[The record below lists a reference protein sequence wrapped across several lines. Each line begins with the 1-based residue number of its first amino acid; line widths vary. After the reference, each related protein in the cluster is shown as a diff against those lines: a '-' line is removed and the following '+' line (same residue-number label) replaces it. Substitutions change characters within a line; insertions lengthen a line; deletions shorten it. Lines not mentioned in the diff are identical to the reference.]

1 MVDCCT
7 VQSFPAHRFARNQA
21 FPLQFG
27 QYDGQGTGP
36 KRHHGGDVEL
46 PPFAPGCHSALW
58 VSIDQRGFSA
68 VKQSLHRQRSSKH
81 GFTYTTFLRQDRNN
95 KHTSILMY

>member
-1 MVDCCT
+1 L
-7 VQSFPAHRFARNQA
+7 R
-21 FPLQFG
+21 
-27 QYDGQGTGP
+27 
-36 KRHHGGDVEL
+36 
-46 PPFAPGCHSALW
+46 